1 MQPNKSPGSD
11 GLSSSFYLKVFHLIG
26 DTLCKIINK
35 AYAKGELSLS
45 QKLSYITLICKDES
59 RADEM
64 KCYRPI
70 SLVNIDYKI
79 ISKVIA
85 TMLGKILPKIIGFDQ
100 TSAIKG
106 RSIFDN
112 LH

>member
-1 MQPNKSPGSD
+1 M
-11 GLSSSFYLKVFHLIG
+11 
-26 DTLCKIINK
+26 
-35 AYAKGELSLS
+35 
-45 QKLSYITLICKDES
+45 CKDES

-70 SLVNIDYKI
+70 SLLNIDYKI

-85 TMLGKILPKIIGFDQ
+85 TKLGKILPKIIDFDQ

-106 RSIFDN
+106 HSIFDN
-112 LH
+112 FHLIRNVIDYVDQKDLTACFICVDLICLIL